1 MIVLDTDVV
10 SAAMRAERSVVDWL
24 NRQPV
29 PSLWTTVITVF
40 EIRYGLAVM
49 PAGRRRSSI
58 IQSFEGMLVREFEGR
73 VLAFDQAAAEQA
85 AFLMARRRAE
95 GRVQSSTDTMIAG
108 IAVSHNA
115 TLATRNTRHFHD
127 LGVPVVDPWQA

>member
-1 MIVLDTDVV
+1 MMVLDTDVV
-10 SAAMRAERSVVDWL
+10 SAVMRAEPSVVDWL

-49 PAGRRRSSI
+49 PGGRRRSSI
-58 IQSFEGMLVREFEGR
+58 SQSFDDVLVREFEGR
-73 VLAFDQAAAEQA
+73 VLAFDEAAAEQA
-85 AFLMARRRAE
+85 ASLMAQRRAE
-95 GRVQSSTDTMIAG
+95 GRMQSSTDTMIAG

-115 TLATRNTRHFHD
+115 TLVTRNTRHFHD
-127 LGVPVVDPWQA
+127 VGVPVVNPWHG